1 MARPTTKAS
10 SLTPIV
16 ESLRPRIREV
26 RYRLHLI
33 RGSALAMVGLS
44 VVLFFVFL
52 ALLGPTISPVEY
64 EYTAEEKNSPPW
76 SNSLIRLNGSALD
89 ISGAPWIGTAQY
101 LRGWDELHRAGDPAK
116 QGLGLY
122 VRSDTVGDVLVIR
135 RFGFAPK
142 TDDITYVAVQIQSN
156 STEGAP
162 GSFLNISVTWD
173 NGGSWSDPQAT
184 SLRFSDID
192 GAWFTYEFTSATRW
206 NASNLGDLNFA
217 VRFVHEVD
225 SMFSPGPIGIDVV
238 SVVVRYSGPFHALG
252 TTTDGEDVLTGL
264 LSGAPISM
272 RIGIIVVLSATL
284 IGSLLG
290 ALSGYFGGA
299 LDEAVMRVTD
309 VFLSIP
315 GLILA
320 MAVAAAIGRSLDNVM
335 IALIVVYWPPYT
347 RLVRGQTLSIRENTY
362 IEAARASGGSE
373 LRVVTRHV
381 MPNVLSP
388 VIVQA
393 SLDMGSVVLVAAG
406 LSFLGLGAQ
415 PGTPEWGLMVS
426 RGFSFFPPAGQ
437 NWWQVTFAGF
447 FIFMF
452 VLGFNLFGD
461 ALRDILDPRI
471 RR

>member
-1 MARPTTKAS
+1 
-10 SLTPIV
+10 
-16 ESLRPRIREV
+16 
-26 RYRLHLI
+26 
-33 RGSALAMVGLS
+33 
-44 VVLFFVFL
+44 
-52 ALLGPTISPVEY
+52 
-64 EYTAEEKNSPPW
+64 
-76 SNSLIRLNGSALD
+76 
-89 ISGAPWIGTAQY
+89 
-101 LRGWDELHRAGDPAK
+101 
-116 QGLGLY
+116 
-122 VRSDTVGDVLVIR
+122 
-135 RFGFAPK
+135 
-142 TDDITYVAVQIQSN
+142 VAVQIQSN

-162 GSFLNISVTWD
+162 GSFLSISVTWD
-173 NGGSWSDPQAT
+173 DGGNWSDPQAT
-184 SLRFSDID
+184 ILRFWDQD
-192 GAWFTYEFTSATRW
+192 GSWFTYEFTDATRW
-206 NASNLGDLNFA
+206 NASSLRDSNFA
-217 VRFVHEVD
+217 VRFVHEIN
-225 SMFSPGPIGIDVV
+225 STFAPGPIGIDVV
-238 SVVVRYSGPFHALG
+238 SVVVRYNGPFHALG

-272 RIGIIVVLSATL
+272 RIGIIVVVSATL

-299 LDEAVMRVTD
+299 LDEIVMRVTD

-381 MPNVLSP
+381 MPNALSP
-388 VIVQA
+388 IIVQA

>member
-1 MARPTTKAS
+1 MAGTPAKGSA
-10 SLTPIV
+10 LTPII
-16 ESLRPRIREV
+16 ESLRPHLREY

-33 RGSALAMVGLS
+33 RGSALAMVGLGI
-44 VVLFFVFL
+44 VLFFVFL
-52 ALLGPTISPVEY
+52 ALFGPLISPVDY
-64 EYTAEEKNSPPW
+64 EYDAEEKNSPPW
-76 SNSLIRLNGSALD
+76 SQVAIRLNGSALD
-89 ISGAPWIGTAQY
+89 ISGPWIGTAQY
-101 LRGWDELHRAGDPAK
+101 LRGWDELQRTGDPTTK
-116 QGLGLY
+116 GLGLY
-122 VRSDTVGDVLVIR
+122 VRSDTVGNVLEMR
-135 RFGFAPK
+135 RFGFVPK
-142 TDDITYVAVQIQSN
+142 TDDITYVGVLIQAN
-156 STEGAP
+156 STEGAA
-162 GSFLNISVTWD
+162 GSYLNLSVTWD
-173 NGGSWSDPQAT
+173 NGVTWSAPQAT
-184 SLRFSDID
+184 PLRFSDFD
-192 GAWFTYEFTSATRW
+192 GAWFTYEFTDATDW
-206 NASNLGDLNFA
+206 NASSLTDANFA
-217 VRFVHEVD
+217 VRAVHEVD
-225 SMFSPGPIGIDVV
+225 PPFAPGPIGIDVV
-238 SVVVRYSGPFHALG
+238 AVVVRYNGPFHALG
-252 TTTDGEDVLTGL
+252 STTDGEDVLAGL
-264 LSGAPISM
+264 LMGAPISM
-272 RIGIIVVLSATL
+272 RIGIIVVVSATL

-290 ALSGYFGGA
+290 ALAGYFGGA
-299 LDEAVMRVTD
+299 LDEIVMRVTD

-362 IEAARASGGSE
+362 IEAARASGASE
-373 LRVVTRHV
+373 MRVVTRHV

-388 VIVQA
+388 IIVQA

-437 NWWQVTFAGF
+437 NWWQVTFSGF

-461 ALRDILDPRI
+461 AMRDILDPRI